1 MGWSNSVNEW
11 VSNMIIPI
19 RRIGTILCLLSI
31 GGCSQDEAA
40 ESEIIDN
47 AGAIERLDPRLDAL
61 VPLDAN
67 IQKLA
72 SGFTFTEGPVWD
84 KRTDVLC
91 FSDGRDNTI
100 YSWSEDEGVSV
111 FIQPVF
117 AEETDHPSVGSNGLT
132 LDSEGR
138 LILME
143 HGYRRVSRL
152 EANGERTTLVD
163 NYRGNRLNSPN
174 DVAWHTNG
182 WLYFTDPPYG
192 MAGLENDPAREI
204 DYNGIYRLSPEG
216 EIQLLERNQTRPN
229 GLVFSPDEE
238 TLYVANSDAENK
250 VWYAYTVI
258 HGIIGNPRIFYDVN
272 DQSGEGAADGMKV
285 DIEGNI
291 FATGPGGVW
300 VFDPDGTHLGT
311 IKPSEVPANVAWGDD
326 GSTLYMTAR
335 TGLYRVRLSTSG
347 EIP

>member
-1 MGWSNSVNEW
+1 
-11 VSNMIIPI
+11 MIITI
-19 RRIGTILCLLSI
+19 RKISTILCLISI
-31 GGCSQDEAA
+31 VGCSQDEAA

-47 AGAIERLDPRLDAL
+47 AGTIERLDPRLDAL
-61 VPLDAN
+61 IPLDAN

-84 KRTDVLC
+84 KRSDVLY
-91 FSDGRDNTI
+91 FSDVRDNTI
-100 YSWSEDEGVSV
+100 YSWSEDEGVNV

-132 LDSEGR
+132 LDREGR

-152 EANGERTTLVD
+152 EANGERTTLID

-192 MAGLENDPAREI
+192 MPGLENDPARELN
-204 DYNGIYRLSPEG
+204 YNGIYRLSPEG

-272 DQSGEGAADGMKV
+272 DQSSEGAADGMKV
-285 DIEGNI
+285 DTEGNL

-311 IKPSEVPANVAWGDD
+311 IKPDEVPANVAWGDD

-335 TGLYRVRLSTSG
+335 TGLYRVTLSTSG